1 MRAAGACQTG
11 VYGSRSSN
19 SAHGVVIKVPG
30 RSEVSASSRRA
41 SLVTGDAGVVS
52 ARRRDCSALFEI
64 GNSRLS
70 PLFDRLHCLLHGGGR
85 IILGASRCNSVDENC
100 RYALP
105 DPPRRLNRGTI
116 LDLTQHRKDVGCRDT
131 LDRRCAKIRKHVSLQ
146 GMQHIV
152 GVLFDPMPSGSS
164 HAIRGR
170 RLPMRPPL
178 RPTSPP
184 STTSRLSRPF
194 ADDRFAPIVLKKSFR
209 SGKRNFLGLL
219 MHARRREGPRCLSE
233 RRPWSFIRTL
243 RSIAAVESP

>member
-1 MRAAGACQTG
+1 MTSIACSASGTRWSLASSSLYCSRSFMRAAGTCQTG

-116 LDLTQHRKDVGCRDT
+116 LDLTQHRKDVGCGDT

-152 GVLFDPMPSGSS
+152 GVLFDPMPPGSS

-178 RPTSPP
+178 DNVGGCDRRVLLRLRRDLVAASPM
-184 STTSRLSRPF
+184 TGLRRL
-194 ADDRFAPIVLKKSFR
+194 
-209 SGKRNFLGLL
+209 
-219 MHARRREGPRCLSE
+219 C
-233 RRPWSFIRTL
+233 
-243 RSIAAVESP
+243 